1 MGDVAI
7 SEMSQGRSGGEC
19 PRQRELHV
27 QSTLLFQSTKE
38 WLRGSMLGKFLKVLI
53 SLFSFSYSD
62 LAVRCIHSTSI
73 YWALAVK
80 H

>member
-7 SEMSQGRSGGEC
+7 SETSQGRSGGEC
-19 PRQRELHV
+19 PRQRELRV
-27 QSTLLFQSTKE
+27 QSTLWFQSTKE
-38 WLRGSMLGKFLKVLI
+38 WLRGSMLGNFLKVLI

-62 LAVRCIHSTSI
+62 LAVRGIHSTSI